1 MVSLFYGGL
10 FVVSFLYL
18 ILLYAFFAEHVS
30 FNYVILN
37 AAIILICLG
46 YWRVS
51 EATTVDG
58 AIIANQVVYFGAA
71 FTSYLILLC
80 IADLCMEELPIYIK
94 VIGLGSSAF
103 IVFSVMTTRMNDLY
117 YKSVWIDTSRGYTIL
132 LKEYGP
138 LHNVY
143 PIYLLG
149 SMVYGVYMII
159 RSLQQLRKVSY
170 ITSIILLINMSLI
183 TVIYFAERLFECPI
197 ELLPLAYIFSFG
209 WIIVILRKV
218 RHYDISGLS
227 QEAMDDISE
236 TGWLIIDHK
245 GRFAAADKMA
255 RMWFKELDHF
265 DIDRKIPNYN
275 TDFLA
280 QIEEW
285 INPNIQ
291 CFEQSVHF
299 ERDERIIEAKH
310 SVIKR
315 KHHMPVHCIGLR
327 DDTKQQ
333 KYMMLVEE
341 YNDNLEKEVDSK
353 TEKIRAI
360 QDDITISM
368 ASIVENRDANTGG
381 HVKRTSDVVKVF
393 VDYIRKQNEYEDVLD
408 SKMARCIIKAAPLHD
423 FGKIGIPDSILNKNG
438 KFENS
443 EYEIMKTHSQKGS
456 VIVEQILQSS
466 EDEQFKRVAKNVAH
480 FHHEKWDGHGYPS
493 GIKELEI
500 PFEARVM
507 ALADVFDALVSKR
520 VYKEQ
525 FSYDKAFTIIG
536 ESQGSHFDPKL
547 CKLFMECRPQ
557 LEALYDSYED

>member
-37 AAIILICLG
+37 AAIILVCLG

-80 IADLCMEELPIYIK
+80 IADLCMEELPFI
-94 VIGLGSSAF
+94 VRALGIGVGAF
-103 IVFSVMTTRMNDLY
+103 ILICVMVDKGYGYY
-117 YKSVWIDTSRGYTIL
+117 YKNISIDMSKGYTVL
-132 LKEYGP
+132 VKEYGP
-138 LHNVY
+138 LHIVY
-143 PIYLLG
+143 PIYLICMMG
-149 SMVYGVYMII
+149 YGIYLMF
-159 RSLQQLRKVSY
+159 RSLMQMRKVSY
-170 ITSIILLINMSLI
+170 ITSIIMLVNMILITSIYFLERLINS
-183 TVIYFAERLFECPI
+183 PI
-197 ELLPLAYIFSFG
+197 ELLPLGYIFSFG
-209 WIIVILRKV
+209 WIIIILRKV
-218 RHYDISGLS
+218 RHYDIAGIS
-227 QEAMDDISE
+227 QEAMDDINE

-245 GRFAAADKMA
+245 GRFAAADEIA
-255 RMWFKELDHF
+255 RMWFKELDHL
-265 DIDRKIPNYN
+265 DIDKRIPNYS
-275 TDFLA
+275 TDFLL
-280 QIEEW
+280 QIEKW
-285 INPNIQ
+285 INPFEQ
-291 CFEQSVHF
+291 CFEQTVHF

-315 KHHMPVHCIGLR
+315 KHHKPIHCIGLR

-333 KYMMLVEE
+333 RYMMLVEE
-341 YNDNLEKEVDSK
+341 YNDKLEQEVEAK

-360 QDDITISM
+360 QDDITVSM

-393 VDYIRKQNEYEDVLD
+393 VDYIRNKNEYEDILD

-423 FGKIGIPDSILNKNG
+423 FGKIAIPDAILNKNG
-438 KFENS
+438 KFDDE
-443 EYEIMKTHSQKGS
+443 EYAVMKTHSQKGS

-466 EDEQFKRVAKNVAH
+466 EDEQFKKVAKNVAH
-480 FHHEKWDGHGYPS
+480 YHHEKWDGHGYPT